1 MYVITDQVDE
11 AARLAPEPV
20 RRISQSFKN
29 LGWAGH
35 FTPADADALAAVST
49 TINAPAGTEIVVEG
63 DDPGCIYLVTDGWLY
78 AGRSLADG
86 RQHIPALMLPGE
98 VCNLDSIQLARAD
111 HTIAALTRTRLEKIE
126 TASLLHVAWER
137 PAVAAQLLRLLSAEA
152 RLRTAWALR
161 PARLNAGERI
171 AHFLCEIAH
180 RLNAAP
186 AADGSLPIT
195 LPLTQQQLGN
205 ALGVTSVHINR
216 TLRQMEEAMLIDA
229 GTKSVTILD
238 YQALCAAGQFES
250 GYLQCEAIQDGSG
263 SPERLAA
270 E

>member
-11 AARLAPEPV
+11 AARLAPEPA
-20 RRISQSFKN
+20 RRISRSFKN

-35 FTPADADALAAVST
+35 FTPADANALAAVST

-111 HTIAALTRTRLEKIE
+111 HTVAALTRTRLEKIG

-137 PAVAAQLLRLLSAEA
+137 PAVAAQLLRLLSAET

-161 PARLNAGERI
+161 PRAAERGR
-171 AHFLCEIAH
+171 AH
-180 RLNAAP
+180 RSFPVRDRAPAERRARRRRQRSHHAAP
-186 AADGSLPIT
+186 DAAAARQCAWRHLRPHQPHAAADGR
-195 LPLTQQQLGN
+195 GH
-205 ALGVTSVHINR
+205 ADR
-216 TLRQMEEAMLIDA
+216 RRDEECHHSRLSGAMR
-229 GTKSVTILD
+229 GW
-238 YQALCAAGQFES
+238 
-250 GYLQCEAIQDGSG
+250 AIRV
-263 SPERLAA
+263 RLSAV
-270 E
+270 